1 MTKLSQSGHID
12 KIIARFGME
21 NCNPAKTPAEPKLQ
35 LKRGDGRCPY
45 PYRELVGSLMYI
57 MMGSRP
63 DLCFIV
69 GYLARFQ
76 DAAGEEHW
84 KHAKR
89 VLRYLQA
96 TKNMELVY
104 RRNPR
109 EPMVAAYADADYAS
123 DEFDRKCI
131 SGFLL
136 RVHRNTVAWSS
147 KKQSTVAMSSTEAE
161 YVAMSSCVSETIWL
175 AGLMADLQP
184 DALPYPVP
192 IYEDNQGA
200 IAMAEREETRR
211 VKHID
216 VKYHFIRN
224 VVADGKVKLVY
235 VPTQK
240 QQADILTKSL
250 PAPTFVALRNKLGI
264 EGIN

>member
-1 MTKLSQSGHID
+1 
-12 KIIARFGME
+12 
-21 NCNPAKTPAEPKLQ
+21 
-35 LKRGDGRCPY
+35 
-45 PYRELVGSLMYI
+45 MYV
-57 MMGSRP
+57 MMDSRP
-63 DLCFIV
+63 DLCFVV

-96 TKNMELVY
+96 TKKLGLVY
-104 RRNPR
+104 RSKPK
-109 EPMVAAYADADYAS
+109 EPTIAAYVDSDFAS
-123 DEFDRKCI
+123 DECDRKCV

-136 RVHRNTVAWSS
+136 KVHGNTVAWSS

-175 AGLMADLQP
+175 TGLMADLRQ
-184 DALPYPVP
+184 DALLFPVP
-192 IYEDNQGA
+192 LYEDNQGA

-216 VKYHFIRN
+216 VKFHFIRN
-224 VVADGKVKLVY
+224 AVAEGKVKLIY
-235 VPTQK
+235 IPTQK

-250 PAPTFVALRNKLGI
+250 PAPTFIALRSKLGL
-264 EGIN
+264 EGNN

>member
-1 MTKLSQSGHID
+1 
-12 KIIARFGME
+12 
-21 NCNPAKTPAEPKLQ
+21 
-35 LKRGDGRCPY
+35 
-45 PYRELVGSLMYI
+45 
-57 MMGSRP
+57 
-63 DLCFIV
+63 
-69 GYLARFQ
+69 
-76 DAAGEEHW
+76 
-84 KHAKR
+84 
-89 VLRYLQA
+89 
-96 TKNMELVY
+96 MELVY

-123 DEFDRKCI
+123 DESDRKCV

-136 RVHRNTVAWSS
+136 KVHGNTVAWSS